1 VVALEPIELWYSMRM
16 RITALQPQ
24 RNNPERINVFVDGR
38 FQLGVDASLIY
49 EMKLAVD
56 QDITPAQ
63 LEQLRHAEALQ
74 QTVDRTLNFLS
85 FRPRSRTEIHQYLRR
100 KNTPPELIEAVLERL
115 DQLELVNDRD
125 FASFWI
131 ENRDQFNPRGAQAL
145 RHELRAKGVTHE
157 VIDEL
162 VDNETDEERAL
173 QAGRKKAASLLT
185 QQGMD
190 YATFYRRLGS
200 YLQRR
205 GFQFDSIRK
214 ATKTLWEDLRKE
226 V

>member
-1 VVALEPIELWYSMRM
+1 MHM

-24 RNNPERINVFVDGR
+24 RNNPERINVFIDGR
-38 FQLGVDASLIY
+38 FQFGVNALLIH

-63 LEQLRHAEALQ
+63 LEQLRREEALQ
-74 QTVDRTLNFLS
+74 QAVDRALNFLS
-85 FRPRSRTEIHQYLRR
+85 FRPRSRTEIRQYLRR
-100 KNTPPELIEAVLERL
+100 KNTPPELIEAVFERL
-115 DQLELVNDRD
+115 DRLELVNDRD

-145 RHELRAKGVTHE
+145 KHELRAKGVTGE
-157 VIDEL
+157 VVDEL
-162 VDNETDEERAL
+162 VDNESDEERAL
-173 QAGRKKAASLLT
+173 QAGRKKAASLLM

-205 GFQFDSIRK
+205 GFQFDTIRK
-214 ATKTLWEDLRKE
+214 TTKTLWEELSKE
-226 V
+226 L